1 MVEINEKIPLK
12 LNMIC
17 MSGSLCL
24 LDLKLNTLN
33 APSIFIR
40 LMKHVLHNFIGK
52 FFVVYFDDI
61 LIYYKNLE

>member
-1 MVEINEKIPLK
+1 MVEMNEKIPLK

-17 MSGSLCL
+17 MSVSLYL

>member
-1 MVEINEKIPLK
+1 MVEMNEKIPLK

-17 MSGSLCL
+17 MSVSLYL
-24 LDLKLNTLN
+24 LDLKLNTFN

-40 LMKHVLHNFIGK
+40 LMKHVLHNFIDK